1 MRWPDDD
8 DELPPWQGER
18 YRDIA
23 VALIRGEHEPP
34 IPKRKP
40 HVETEDHPP
49 SQ

>member
-23 VALIRGEHEPP
+23 VALARGENEEPT
-34 IPKRKP
+34 PKRKP
-40 HVETEDHPP
+40 HVEKENDQ
-49 SQ
+49 SAQ